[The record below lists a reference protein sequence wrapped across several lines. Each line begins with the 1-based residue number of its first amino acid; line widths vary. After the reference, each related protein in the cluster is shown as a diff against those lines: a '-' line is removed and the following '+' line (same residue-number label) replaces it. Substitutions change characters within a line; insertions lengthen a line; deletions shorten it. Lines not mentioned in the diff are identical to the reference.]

1 MALIVYFFFCC
12 FFWKLGMSF
21 FCVKFTQKVTARVL
35 KLQIKRKNF
44 LKQARFLKVLL
55 DKLDEKQNRG
65 F

>member
-1 MALIVYFFFCC
+1 
-12 FFWKLGMSF
+12 MSF

-55 DKLDEKQNRG
+55 DKLDEKQNKKILR
-65 F
+65 